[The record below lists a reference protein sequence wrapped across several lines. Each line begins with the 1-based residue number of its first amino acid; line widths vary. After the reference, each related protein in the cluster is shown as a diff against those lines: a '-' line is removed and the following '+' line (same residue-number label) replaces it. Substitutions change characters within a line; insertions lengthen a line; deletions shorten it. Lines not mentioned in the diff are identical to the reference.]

1 MQTRHQNV
9 YRDTTTWWGHTTW
22 DMSTLY
28 PLSFF
33 LSLSGGRLGF
43 RPWWRLRVSSG
54 CKESSC
60 SSLATASLCGLGA
73 ADRDTSTGSSSFSPA
88 PPPSSP
94 FPAMTEGGRHTTP
107 EKSTLAF
114 VMATCKTKQKN
125 IDHKSHTRVL
135 AIRPVQCGVFHAIE
149 KHVEFVWSSSTE
161 IQRIVEPC
169 STQQFKNLY
178 RPPTASPQ
186 KLLMKLQIIVIFL
199 GSMRTF
205 PIFGV
210 LGTQSWEDT
219 DWVTAVKSAYLEP
232 CWTLDY
238 CPFISAIVF

>member
-1 MQTRHQNV
+1 MQTCHQNV

-28 PLSFF
+28 PLPFF

-125 IDHKSHTRVL
+125 IDHKSHMRVL
-135 AIRPVQCGVFHAIE
+135 AIRPVQCGVFHAINMLSLCDHQLKSNE
-149 KHVEFVWSSSTE
+149 SLNLAQLSSLKTC
-161 IQRIVEPC
+161 IDL
-169 STQQFKNLY
+169 QQHHHRNYWWNY
-178 RPPTASPQ
+178 RS
-186 KLLMKLQIIVIFL
+186 L
-199 GSMRTF
+199 
-205 PIFGV
+205 
-210 LGTQSWEDT
+210 
-219 DWVTAVKSAYLEP
+219 
-232 CWTLDY
+232 
-238 CPFISAIVF
+238 